1 MTRIITENMTNY
13 AYFFRYVLAG
23 VFFNGFF
30 TVVADD
36 LFFALHETVFFL
48 NICTP
53 VDYLMKGA
61 TGSQTSCRNEYIG
74 ISNIYVFLF

>member
-1 MTRIITENMTNY
+1 MTNY
-13 AYFFRYVLAG
+13 AYFFRYVLAV

-53 VDYLMKGA
+53 VI
-61 TGSQTSCRNEYIG
+61 T
-74 ISNIYVFLF
+74 